1 MMRDDTDWNLLARF
15 AAGEVSPA
23 ERSTIERWLD
33 ADPSR
38 RQLLDMLARDRRS
51 AITRDA
57 WNVDAAW
64 QRVRPRLDQARDT
77 SVEEIGVAWSDD
89 HVVEPAVRPQVVRPK
104 RRWVPVAAALVL
116 VAGLGVVWP
125 GLRSRATDGETLAS
139 NAVER
144 EERTTTG
151 ERRDLTLSDG
161 TRITLGVSS
170 TLRVA
175 AGYGATSR
183 EVALDGEAIFHV
195 RHDEAR
201 PFIVRT
207 GETITEDLG
216 TSFVIRAYPKSGE
229 VRVAVSEGAV
239 SLQRAGANPAV
250 TELHA
255 RDVAIVADTGAPLV
269 RRAQD
274 VTPLFAWA
282 EGKLV
287 FDNAPMTKVAEELSR
302 WYDVDVRFGDP
313 TLANRHLTATFAA
326 ESLEEVLRVIG
337 ITLDVRYERRGRVV
351 TMYGNA
357 PATGDARG
365 VLSREAER
373 RG

>member
-1 MMRDDTDWNLLARF
+1 MRDDTDWNLLARF
-15 AAGEVSPA
+15 AAGEVSTA

-38 RQLLDMLARDRRS
+38 RRLLDMLDRDRQS
-51 AITRDA
+51 AVARDA

-64 QRVRPRLDQARDT
+64 QRVRPRLGDARDT
-77 SVEEIGVAWSDD
+77 SGDEIGVAWSDD
-89 HVVEPAVRPQVVRPK
+89 EMVAPAIRPQVVRPT
-104 RRWVPVAAALVL
+104 RRWMSVAAAIVL
-116 VAGLGVVWP
+116 VAGIGVVWP
-125 GLRSRATDGETLAS
+125 GLRDRATGGERLAS
-139 NAVER
+139 NAVQH
-144 EERTTTG
+144 EERTGTG

-161 TRITLGVSS
+161 TRITLGVAS

-175 AGYGATSR
+175 AGYGDTSR

-201 PFIVRT
+201 PFVVRT

-239 SLQRAGANPAV
+239 SLRRAGANPAP
-250 TELHA
+250 TALNA
-255 RDVAIVADTGAPLV
+255 RDIAIVADTGAPLV

-287 FDNAPMTKVAEELSR
+287 FDNAPMTRVAEELSR
-302 WYDVDVRFGDP
+302 WYDVEVRFGDP
-313 TLANRHLTATFAA
+313 SLANRHLTATFAA
-326 ESLEEVLRVIG
+326 ESLEEVLRVVG
-337 ITLDVRYERRGRVV
+337 ISLDVRYDRRGRVV
-351 TMYGNA
+351 TMYSNA